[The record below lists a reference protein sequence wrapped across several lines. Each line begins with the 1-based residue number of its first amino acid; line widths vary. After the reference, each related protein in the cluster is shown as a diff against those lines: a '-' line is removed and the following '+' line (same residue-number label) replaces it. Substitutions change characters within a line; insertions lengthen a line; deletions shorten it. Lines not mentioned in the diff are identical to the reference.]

1 MSNSFIFN
9 YDTFYNYY
17 INKANCIKDDSTST
31 IYFHNSEKYKSPKTT
46 ERSKY
51 YILVDNVK
59 IYIKSDGK
67 NKTLL
72 FTIPTVY
79 KNKLYDVHYHFGI
92 KPIDIKI
99 DIDDLVF
106 MDEYNKNNI
115 KQNTK
120 LKIPKNISKRKL
132 VKRNN
137 TKKIREHKNEENK
150 EDIEIIEINEIIG
163 LKEHN
168 PPTKIEEISQIGIDK
183 YQINPDNQLIYFHK
197 TYQHI
202 LDISNNTTNN
212 YKGYRTHQPC
222 FFQDNIEIKSIK
234 NIICIQTNLK
244 YMGIQFNTYELEQLN
259 EIIKRPF
266 GVVGGKIKNNKI
278 YSKNKTRKATK
289 I

>member
-17 INKANCIKDDSTST
+17 INKTNCIKDDSTSI
-31 IYFHNSEKYKSPKTT
+31 IYFHNSEKYKLPKTT

-59 IYIKSDGK
+59 IYIKSDEK

-92 KPIDIKI
+92 KPIDTKI

-115 KQNTK
+115 KQNTNI
-120 LKIPKNISKRKL
+120 KIPKNISKRKL

-137 TKKIREHKNEENK
+137 TKKIREQKNEENK
-150 EDIEIIEINEIIG
+150 EDIETIEINETIDI
-163 LKEHN
+163 KEN
-168 PPTKIEEISQIGIDK
+168 K
-183 YQINPDNQLIYFHK
+183 NRRN
-197 TYQHI
+197 
-202 LDISNNTTNN
+202 ISNW
-212 YKGYRTHQPC
+212 YR
-222 FFQDNIEIKSIK
+222 
-234 NIICIQTNLK
+234 
-244 YMGIQFNTYELEQLN
+244 
-259 EIIKRPF
+259 
-266 GVVGGKIKNNKI
+266 
-278 YSKNKTRKATK
+278 
-289 I
+289 